1 MWTSSTQMKYIKY
14 ELDNFDI
21 WSASKYQS
29 KAINAG
35 LQHRSS
41 KSFRGRW
48 FHSLSSWISYL
59 MAGYT

>member
-35 LQHRSS
+35 LQHRNLLEADD
-41 KSFRGRW
+41 FIVLVHE
-48 FHSLSSWISYL
+48 FHI
-59 MAGYT
+59 

>member
-41 KSFRGRW
+41 KSLEADDFIVLVHEYR
-48 FHSLSSWISYL
+48 I
-59 MAGYT
+59 